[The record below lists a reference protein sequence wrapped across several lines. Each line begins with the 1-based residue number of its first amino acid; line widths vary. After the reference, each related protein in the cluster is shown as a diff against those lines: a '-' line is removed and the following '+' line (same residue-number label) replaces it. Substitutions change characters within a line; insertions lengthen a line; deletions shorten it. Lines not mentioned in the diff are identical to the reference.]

1 MDPDHI
7 ETDALGSFKDGSS
20 SQVRGKIDVQGCTE
34 LMLYTTRVSISINLL
49 IRTEVMKDPRN
60 GEKYN
65 RRGKPKSILPVPS
78 CPY

>member
-7 ETDALGSFKDGSS
+7 ETDALGPFKDGSS
-20 SQVRGKIDVQGCTE
+20 SQVRGTIDTQGRTE

-49 IRTEVMKDPRN
+49 IKTKVMEKDPRN

-65 RRGKPKSILPVPS
+65 RSGKPK
-78 CPY
+78 

>member
-7 ETDALGSFKDGSS
+7 ETDALGPFKDGSI
-20 SQVRGKIDVQGCTE
+20 SQVRGTIDTQGRTE

-49 IRTEVMKDPRN
+49 IKTKVMEKDPRN

-65 RRGKPKSILPVPS
+65 RSGKPK
-78 CPY
+78 